1 MLKAPPPR
9 PPQGVRQ
16 SVSHSPRHCERR
28 KACGNPSPLWGITDS
43 FVLRTQND
51 KPFSQSESRV
61 NGCGNPFPTPTSL
74 RGSNATVAIRFPFK
88 GEADSFVLCTQNDKP
103 FSCHEYRVVCA
114 VSCRPVIANAVRR
127 VTIRFFSFGV
137 LRILSRFA
145 FRMTNRLVKV
155 NYVRARRSVFLLIS
169 AVAVRSA

>member
-16 SVSHSPRHCERR
+16 SVS
-28 KACGNPSPLWGITDS
+28 L
-43 FVLRTQND
+43 
-51 KPFSQSESRV
+51 
-61 NGCGNPFPTPTSL
+61 SL

-88 GEADSFVLCTQNDKP
+88 GEADSFVLCTQNDKS

-155 NYVRARRSVFLLIS
+155 NSVRCAAIRFSSYIRSRSTVRLRRACIRAQNQSHRPPRSLCSQGGTAPESGRIS
-169 AVAVRSA
+169 RAFSSKHICRTL